1 MRIQEIVK
9 GCDCNIIDGKD
20 INITLTD
27 ALISMESF
35 RFMLGGQL
43 KEPSSATK
51 VAVHLTEEGT
61 VKTADTA
68 PELKHHLTGTKLT
81 LPAEYRYMNLTTG
94 VRGTVT
100 AESTFKAA
108 AGDRVRFFWTEE
120 VDGQDEAKSA
130 VEITISPNTFPAAY
144 RVVGETFIRSEETG
158 KDEAFQFIIPKAK
171 VQSSVTLTLEAEG
184 DPSTNIQMWK

>member
-1 MRIQEIVK
+1 MKIQEIVK
-9 GCDCNIIDGKD
+9 RCDCNTIDGKD

-27 ALISMESF
+27 ALISMESL

-51 VAVHLTEEGT
+51 VAVHFTEEAT
-61 VKTADTA
+61 VKTADTV

-100 AESTFKAA
+100 AENAFKAA
-108 AGDRVRFFWTEE
+108 EGDRVRFFWTEE
-120 VDGQDEAKSA
+120 VNGQDEGKSA
-130 VEITISPNTFPAAY
+130 VEITISPNTFPGSY

-158 KDEAFQFIIPKAK
+158 KDEAFQFVIPKANCI
-171 VQSSVTLTLEAEG
+171 LAA
-184 DPSTNIQMWK
+184 

>member
-1 MRIQEIVK
+1 MYGIFLWGNPRLVSW
-9 GCDCNIIDGKD
+9 DYGKD

-27 ALISMESF
+27 ALISMESL

-43 KEPSSATK
+43 KEPTSATK

-100 AESTFKAA
+100 AESAFKAA
-108 AGDRVRFFWTEE
+108 EGDRVRFFWTEE

-130 VEITISPNTFPAAY
+130 VEITISPNTFPGAY

-158 KDEAFQFIIPKAK
+158 KDEAFQFVIPKANCI
-171 VQSSVTLTLEAEG
+171 LAA
-184 DPSTNIQMWK
+184 

>member
-9 GCDCNIIDGKD
+9 RCDCNIIDGKD

-27 ALISMESF
+27 ALISMESL

-43 KEPSSATK
+43 KEPTSTTK

-100 AESTFKAA
+100 AESAFKAA
-108 AGDRVRFFWTEE
+108 EGDRVRFFWTEE
-120 VDGQDEAKSA
+120 VDGQDAAKSA
-130 VEITISPNTFPAAY
+130 VEVTISPNTFPGAY

-158 KDEAFQFIIPKAK
+158 KDEAFQFIIPKANCI
-171 VQSSVTLTLEAEG
+171 LAA
-184 DPSTNIQMWK
+184 

>member
-9 GCDCNIIDGKD
+9 RCDCNIIDGKD

-27 ALISMESF
+27 ALISMESL

-43 KEPSSATK
+43 KEPTSATK
-51 VAVHLTEEGT
+51 VTVHLTEEGT

-100 AESTFKAA
+100 AESAFKAA

-130 VEITISPNTFPAAY
+130 VEITISPNTFPGSY

-158 KDEAFQFIIPKAK
+158 KDEAFQFVIPKAK

>member
-1 MRIQEIVK
+1 M
-9 GCDCNIIDGKD
+9 
-20 INITLTD
+20 TD
-27 ALISMESF
+27 ALISVESL

-43 KEPSSATK
+43 KEPTSATK

-100 AESTFKAA
+100 AGNAFKAA
-108 AGDRVRFFWTEE
+108 EGDRVRFFWTEE
-120 VDGQDEAKSA
+120 VDGQEEAKSA
-130 VEITISPNTFPAAY
+130 VEITISPNTFPGASGS
-144 RVVGETFIRSEETG
+144 RLWGFMLGNKI
-158 KDEAFQFIIPKAK
+158 KAK
-171 VQSSVTLTLEAEG
+171 QSRELLGAVIAYAR
-184 DPSTNIQMWK
+184 